1 MQGDLFISSVRLRDE
16 READVLIRGGVIVSL
31 AAGQAAPEDVVVI
44 GGGGCLALPG
54 LVEAHTHLGYSLLGM
69 SWYRSKVGPT
79 IQDKIDNERR
89 EMKRLAVDPRLQ
101 TIRQIRHCAAFGS
114 THLRGHVAVDT
125 EGGIAVMEGVLAGV
139 SECADLMDVQVVAF
153 PQSGLLVRPGTV
165 EMMDAAL
172 RLGADIVGGID
183 PAAIDRDP
191 KGHLDTVFALSQKH
205 GKPVD
210 IHLHETGEL
219 GAFSTELIIERTLA
233 LGLAGKVMISHAF
246 CLGMPDAAVVAR
258 LLQGLAEA
266 GIAVMTTGPAGRPC
280 PVVKDLLAAG
290 VTVCSGSDGI
300 RDTWGPYNSG
310 DMLERAM
317 QVGMR
322 NNLRRDDE
330 IALAVDACTRGAAA
344 ALGLEN
350 YGLHEG
356 GEGDVVLVQAET
368 LAEAVVTH
376 PARRLVVR
384 AGTVVAVD
392 GNLSV

>member
-16 READVLIRGGVIVSL
+16 RHADMLIRDGVIVSL
-31 AAGQAAPEDVVVI
+31 AAGQAAPEGVPAID
-44 GGGGCLALPG
+44 GGGCLALPG

-69 SWYRSKVGPT
+69 GWYRSEVGPT
-79 IQDKIDNERR
+79 IRDKIENERR

-139 SECADLMDVQVVAF
+139 GECAGLMDVQVVAF
-153 PQSGLLVRPGTV
+153 PQSGLLVRPGTA
-165 EMMDAAL
+165 EMMDEAL

-246 CLGMPDAAVVAR
+246 CLGMPDTAVVAS
-258 LLQGLAEA
+258 LLQGLARA

-330 IALAVDACTRGAAA
+330 IALVVDTCTSGGAAS
-344 ALGLEN
+344 LGLQN

-384 AGTVVAVD
+384 AGNVVAED
-392 GNLSV
+392 GNLRV